1 VLDGPVEGEVDGSF
15 FLQNSPDLLEKGKEA
30 IPGLQALKKI
40 KLLLPF
46 ICS

>member
-1 VLDGPVEGEVDGSF
+1 VLDGPVEVEVACNF
-15 FLQNSPDLLEKGKEA
+15 FLQNSPDLPEKGKEA

-46 ICS
+46 LCS